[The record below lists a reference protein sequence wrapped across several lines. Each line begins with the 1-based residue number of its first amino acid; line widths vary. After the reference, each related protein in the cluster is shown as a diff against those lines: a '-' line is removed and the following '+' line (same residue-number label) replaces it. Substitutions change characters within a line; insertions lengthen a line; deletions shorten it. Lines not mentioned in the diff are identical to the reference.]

1 MKIFINFFN
10 AVCGKVRLFGF
21 CPVPDWAKEMN
32 CAVTVCD
39 ADCNIIYM
47 NDLSRATFASYG
59 ADLVGRNLMEF
70 HAGRSQDIIRRLLAE
85 GGSNSYTISKQG
97 RRKLIYQTAW
107 RKDGEVAGLVE
118 LSIVL
123 PDDMPHYDRG

>member
-1 MKIFINFFN
+1 MDY
-10 AVCGKVRLFGF
+10 
-21 CPVPDWAKEMN
+21 PVPDWAKEMN

-59 ADLVGRNLMEF
+59 ADLIGRNLMEF

>member
-1 MKIFINFFN
+1 MDY
-10 AVCGKVRLFGF
+10 
-21 CPVPDWAKEMN
+21 PVPDWAKEMN

-70 HAGRSQDIIRRLLAE
+70 HVGRSQDIIRRLLAE
-85 GGSNSYTISKQG
+85 GGEQQLYNQQAGTSQ
-97 RRKLIYQTAW
+97 LIYQTAW

>member
-1 MKIFINFFN
+1 MDY
-10 AVCGKVRLFGF
+10 
-21 CPVPDWAKEMN
+21 PVPDWAKEMN

-47 NDLSRATFASYG
+47 NDLSRATF
-59 ADLVGRNLMEF
+59 
-70 HAGRSQDIIRRLLAE
+70 DIMRRLLAE